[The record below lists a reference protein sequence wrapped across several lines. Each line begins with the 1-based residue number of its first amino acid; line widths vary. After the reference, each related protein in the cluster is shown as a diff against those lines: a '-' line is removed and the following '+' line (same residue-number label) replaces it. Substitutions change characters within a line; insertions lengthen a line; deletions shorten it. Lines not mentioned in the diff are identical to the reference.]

1 MKVKFYILGILAAL
15 CLVGTVIYVRALHEE
30 HDQKVAEWKES
41 AKTAFEEALWMEV
54 DKRSEIQFYSYEKVT
69 EGVTR
74 LNTKIPDSV
83 TMMTKGGLR
92 KYKID
97 RYKYDHSLIKETTGR
112 IDLGTVLE
120 CWPLSIDTLCVNW
133 DSLLCDKRC
142 PVDAQIR
149 YVYTNENLDNDT
161 LFSSIDKKISCL
173 DSLTVKYLG
182 FRCEHEL
189 MALVASPH
197 WLSGG
202 VWKSLVILSLP
213 WLLLVWLIV
222 CYSRLEKW
230 VQHKFVREK
239 VKVVVQEKT
248 VEKEKE
254 IYITN
259 VQIGKVGVFK
269 LPDGTLLDTQEKK
282 LCNGEKQHNI
292 KPQSVSLLTL
302 FLSKDNYKITIEE
315 ISWELWKKEREKHNL
330 YSAMQRLR
338 ADLKAVNSDLVI
350 DCFNGVYELKL
361 PISSNDL

>member
-1 MKVKFYILGILAAL
+1 MKRKTMILGVVAVL
-15 CLVGTVIYVRALHEE
+15 CLLSTAYNVWKL
-30 HDQKVAEWKES
+30 QKEYDKQVAEWKES

-54 DKRSEIQFYSYEKVT
+54 DKRSEIPIFRSLNGEK
-69 EGVTR
+69 GVTTLKER
-74 LNTKIPDSV
+74 IPDSV
-83 TMMTKGGLR
+83 FITSKLGRRGYRIELFR
-92 KYKID
+92 FENSLLKENVG
-97 RYKYDHSLIKETTGR
+97 RYLLTT
-112 IDLGTVLE
+112 LLE
-120 CWPLSIDTLCVNW
+120 IQPLSVDTLLMDL
-133 DSLLCDKRC
+133 DSLLMEKQI
-142 PVDAQIR
+142 PLQAQVR
-149 YVYTNENLDNDT
+149 YVYTDEELRNDT
-161 LFSSIDKKISCL
+161 IYTCGDGHSGL

-189 MALVASPH
+189 MAFVASPH

-202 VWKSLVILSLP
+202 VWKSLVVLSFP

-302 FLSKDNYKITIEE
+302 FLSKNDYKITIEE

-361 PISSNDL
+361 PISSVV